1 MIKEP
6 LTVYVIWSEW
16 HFSLVEIISRTMKAI
31 LFLLG
36 LSILPQ
42 FHDCHVSLTF
52 PPARN
57 YPLDFLDSARTK
69 APCGMPK
76 GCRTYI
82 LIIWLIQYPSEW
94 NYYAM
99 QWCNDLVA
107 RLWLTKPLRFH
118 VGLCH
123 TLSVWLGR
131 NTWFS
136 GHFHLYLTYH
146 DFTSLQAS
154 NRHWLLYFLNMSAS
168 HLNPHTNTN
177 NMLKSTVIVVIDR
190 PAL

>member
-1 MIKEP
+1 M
-6 LTVYVIWSEW
+6 T
-16 HFSLVEIISRTMKAI
+16 FQCSLDKRRTMKAT

-82 LIIWLIQYPSEW
+82 LIIWLIQLRDLSQKVV
-94 NYYAM
+94 AM
-99 QWCNDLVA
+99 LWCNELVA
-107 RLWLTKPLRFH
+107 NWVTKPLRSH
-118 VGLCH
+118 VCLADCIKY
-123 TLSVWLGR
+123 S
-131 NTWFS
+131 
-136 GHFHLYLTYH
+136 YL
-146 DFTSLQAS
+146 A
-154 NRHWLLYFLNMSAS
+154 RHWSLPLTLQTITSLLYFLNMSVPPQPS
-168 HLNPHTNTN
+168 HKYQH
-177 NMLKSTVIVVIDR
+177 SHCCHW
-190 PAL
+190 